1 MKYNK
6 VSIITEIAVV
16 CMYLVIIIGI
26 GYGYINN
33 IIQKVHSELEPL
45 TTQVVIGIGGIFVPP
60 IGVLMGL
67 FVW

>member
-1 MKYNK
+1 MKIK
-6 VSIITEIAVV
+6 ISIIGELAIV
-16 CMYLVIIIGI
+16 CMYITIIIGI
-26 GYGYINN
+26 GYGYVNN
-33 IIQKVHSELEPL
+33 IIQLVHSGLEPL